1 MRIRTLGLA
10 ALGGVFCIEGYSGF
24 PLEIGLGF
32 PRAFFRRDVRFG
44 SLADIVQRRRHVC
57 FTPESRHSSAR
68 IVHPLCT
75 ISGHLQKQGAELG
88 FGVQTET

>member
-44 SLADIVQRRRHVC
+44 SLAHILTSRAMSALPPKADIRQRALDVRHV
-57 FTPESRHSSAR
+57 PEPDMR
-68 IVHPLCT
+68 
-75 ISGHLQKQGAELG
+75 
-88 FGVQTET
+88 

>member
-44 SLADIVQRRRHVC
+44 SLADIVERRRHVC
-57 FTPESRHSSAR
+57 FTPKADIRQRALHIRHVPEPDMR
-68 IVHPLCT
+68 
-75 ISGHLQKQGAELG
+75 
-88 FGVQTET
+88 